1 MRTYNKKGRLPA
13 SISQPSTP
21 TLFAEADFVK
31 QLQQQRNKLAQVQ
44 EDQLQTAKPQD
55 SRTEMLSAIKSHNFN
70 LRKMTLSFHP
80 GKDGAASPLPKVEE
94 TPAQLNVATI
104 MEKAKLRRIA
114 MEGSDEEDDSDVSED
129 DDW

>member
-1 MRTYNKKGRLPA
+1 MAAIGGRRAYALLPA
-13 SISQPSTP
+13 EPSTP
-21 TLFAEADFVK
+21 TLFAEEDFVK

-55 SRTEMLSAIKSHNFN
+55 SRTEMLSAIKSHTFN

-114 MEGSDEEDDSDVSED
+114 MEGSDEEDDSDVSD